1 MIAITYVISAVIW
14 ITAIVFV
21 FDIYKSFSRIKNIED
36 KMEKTERDLIK
47 KLDEINKS
55 LKDIIRISNFQN

>member
-1 MIAITYVISAVIW
+1 MVAITYVISAVIW
-14 ITAIVFV
+14 ITAIVFI

-36 KMEKTERDLIK
+36 KMEKTERDLMK

>member
-1 MIAITYVISAVIW
+1 MVAITYVISAVIW

-36 KMEKTERDLIK
+36 KMEKTEMDLMK

-55 LKDIIRISNFQN
+55 LKDLIRISNFQN

>member
-36 KMEKTERDLIK
+36 KMEKTERDLMK

-55 LKDIIRISNFQN
+55 LKDLIRISNFQN

>member
-1 MIAITYVISAVIW
+1 MVAITYVISAVIW
-14 ITAIVFV
+14 TTAIVFV

-36 KMEKTERDLIK
+36 KMEKTERDLMK

>member
-1 MIAITYVISAVIW
+1 MAAITYVISAVIW

-36 KMEKTERDLIK
+36 KMEKTERDLMK

-55 LKDIIRISNFQN
+55 LKDLIRISNFQN

>member
-1 MIAITYVISAVIW
+1 MVAITYVISAVIW

-21 FDIYKSFSRIKNIED
+21 FDIYKSFSRIKSIED
-36 KMEKTERDLIK
+36 KMEKTERDLMK

>member
-1 MIAITYVISAVIW
+1 MVAITYVISAVIW
-14 ITAIVFV
+14 ITAIVFI

-36 KMEKTERDLIK
+36 KMENTERDLMK

>member
-1 MIAITYVISAVIW
+1 MVAITYVISAVIW

-36 KMEKTERDLIK
+36 KMEKTERDLMK

>member
-1 MIAITYVISAVIW
+1 MAAITYVISAVIW

-36 KMEKTERDLIK
+36 KMEKTERDLMK

>member
-1 MIAITYVISAVIW
+1 MVAITYVISAVIW
-14 ITAIVFV
+14 ITAIVFI

-36 KMEKTERDLIK
+36 KMEKTEMDLMK

-55 LKDIIRISNFQN
+55 LKDLIRISNFQN

>member
-1 MIAITYVISAVIW
+1 MVAITYVISAVIW
-14 ITAIVFV
+14 ITAIVFI

-36 KMEKTERDLIK
+36 KMEKTERDLMK

-55 LKDIIRISNFQN
+55 LKDLIRISNFQN

>member
-1 MIAITYVISAVIW
+1 MVAITYVISAVIW
-14 ITAIVFV
+14 ITAIVFI

-36 KMEKTERDLIK
+36 KMEKTERDLMK
-47 KLDEINKS
+47 KLDEIHKS

>member
-14 ITAIVFV
+14 ITAIVFI

-36 KMEKTERDLIK
+36 KMEKTERDLMK

>member
-1 MIAITYVISAVIW
+1 MVAITYVISAVIW
-14 ITAIVFV
+14 ITAIVFI

-36 KMEKTERDLIK
+36 KMEKTEMDLMK

>member
-1 MIAITYVISAVIW
+1 MVAITYVISAVIW
-14 ITAIVFV
+14 ITAIVFI

-36 KMEKTERDLIK
+36 KMENTERDLMK

-55 LKDIIRISNFQN
+55 LKDLIRISNFQN